1 MKNNHKFS
9 FTPKNQKNQ
18 KYQDIQEIR
27 SFPNKKSLN
36 KIELEEPKE
45 ESFYFLS
52 PKKSK
57 KNKSQEEDNDDIY
70 NTEMNNKKP
79 LELFQD
85 ISNDIIDNKKTLD
98 LKQKFNLNNYDYD
111 NIVQDKSNISMSF
124 SKLIINEN
132 NSNDK
137 IDLANNST
145 IKYSL
150 TTNTLE
156 EIKNN
161 FENKDKDKLYKFCE
175 SMINKKNASN
185 VFNLFDIYNKSKK
198 INKNNINSIKNYKE
212 DIIKN
217 HISFFQN
224 LKDKKQNNIKAKLIK
239 RTPRNKPCM
248 NDIKDINNFYSE
260 NSRQKKE
267 ELNQKI
273 VYENSISYFNNSNHG
288 KKFNSSINSARTVS
302 LMPKNPLKINN
313 QNSLYINYTN
323 RNRKNKNKSEFKNL
337 SYTKFIYKKQIIKMN
352 KRRLNENIMNQE
364 KSPKNKGSLI
374 NNICTRNFRKE
385 KDIFNT
391 FRLNNIKSTK
401 RKSAL
406 ELKLGTKN
414 EGPVNL
420 KNNNFYSNI
429 YESLLNKQKENC
441 KNNIII
447 QNFNNYNLNTYNSNK
462 NINPNFIN
470 FDSCNDSN
478 LIDRKMN
485 NATERND
492 IKRKNIILD
501 IKINRRCF
509 SKNKEKR
516 NKNFI

>member
-9 FTPKNQKNQ
+9 FTPKNPRN
-18 KYQDIQEIR
+18 QDIHEIK
-27 SFPNKKSLN
+27 SFPNKNSLN

-57 KNKSQEEDNDDIY
+57 KNKSGEDNDDIY

-85 ISNDIIDNKKTLD
+85 IPNDVTDNKKTLE
-98 LKQKFNLNNYDYD
+98 LKQKYNLNNYDCD
-111 NIVQDKSNISMSF
+111 NIIQDKSNISMSF
-124 SKLIINEN
+124 SKLIMNEN

-137 IDLANNST
+137 INDISNS
-145 IKYSL
+145 IVKYSL

-161 FENKDKDKLYKFCE
+161 CENMDKDKLSKFCE
-175 SMINKKNASN
+175 SMINKKNSSKILN
-185 VFNLFDIYNKSKK
+185 IFDIYNKTKNMK
-198 INKNNINSIKNYKE
+198 MNNINSIKNYKG
-212 DIIKN
+212 DVIKN

-224 LKDKKQNNIKAKLIK
+224 LKDKKQNDIKTKLIK
-239 RTPRNKPCM
+239 RTPRNKTYM
-248 NDIKDINNFYSE
+248 NNIDNIKNFYSE
-260 NSRQKKE
+260 NSEQKIDNQ
-267 ELNQKI
+267 NQKI
-273 VYENSISYFNNSNHG
+273 FYENSITTFNNSNPR
-288 KKFNSSINSARTVS
+288 KKFNSLINSARTYS
-302 LMPKNPLKINN
+302 LIQNNSLKINN
-313 QNSLYINYTN
+313 QNSLYINSTN
-323 RNRKNKNKSEFKNL
+323 RNRNNKNRSEIKNL
-337 SYTKFIYKKQIIKMN
+337 SYSKFIYKKRIIKMN
-352 KRRLNENIMNQE
+352 QRRINKEIFKQE
-364 KSPKNKGSLI
+364 KSPKNKESLI
-374 NNICTRNFRKE
+374 NNICTRTFRKE

-391 FRLNNIKSTK
+391 FRVNNIKTMK

-414 EGPVNL
+414 DGPINL
-420 KNNNFYSNI
+420 KNNNFYSGI

-470 FDSCNDSN
+470 FDNYNENN
-478 LIDRKMN
+478 LIERKMN
-485 NATERND
+485 NTTERND
-492 IKRKNIILD
+492 NKRKNIILD
-501 IKINRRCF
+501 IKINKRCF
-509 SKNKEKR
+509 SKNSERR
-516 NKNFI
+516 NKKFNL